1 MIDLNEHDLY
11 KLSKSKKDIII
22 KNQLYKYINKGGMG
36 IIFKI
41 NENEVIK
48 IYFKNLNSNQM
59 IELICLKLCKK
70 ALDKNLTF
78 NLVSFNENKIIN
90 NKMIISLEYCDYDLE
105 KWLLTP
111 KDDIEWLSMIFQ
123 ICNGVYI
130 LNKKL
135 NIKHDDLKPK
145 NILCKKIKSKKIV
158 KYKIFDTE
166 FYVPVY
172 TIFKIA
178 DFAGSTNKKCN
189 DLSDLKH
196 LSILNNRAKADKI
209 VKKYT
214 KDKLIDMAK
223 DLPNFKNYFNEKITK
238 INKTFKNYPIYVI
251 EKMITKSIA
260 YFLIENFKINDKE
273 INNLDPSLY
282 IIKELEKFKDIT
294 YKQLFN
300 NKIFKDFKIKKDF
313 DDFYDC
319 DQSI

>member
-22 KNQLYKYINKGGMG
+22 NNQLYKYINKGGMG

-59 IELICLKLCKK
+59 IELVCLKLCKK
-70 ALDKNLTF
+70 ALDNNLTF

-158 KYKIFDTE
+158 KYKIFNTD

-223 DLPNFKNYFNEKITK
+223 DLPNFKKYFNEKITK

-260 YFLIENFKINDKE
+260 YFLIENSKINDKE
-273 INNLDPSLY
+273 INNLDPSLN

-294 YKQLFN
+294 FKQLFN
-300 NKIFKDFKIKKDF
+300 NKIFKEFKIKKDF